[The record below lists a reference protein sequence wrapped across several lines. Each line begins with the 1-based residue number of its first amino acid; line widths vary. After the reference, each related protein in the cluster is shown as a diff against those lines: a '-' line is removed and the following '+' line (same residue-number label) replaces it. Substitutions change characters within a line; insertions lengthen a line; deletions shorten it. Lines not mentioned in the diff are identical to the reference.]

1 VKRSGIACL
10 TLFFMLI
17 FTIVYK
23 KAVIMLL
30 SGAFLNLIKPSMKNL
45 FFCILTCCIAITLSA
60 QNGSGGNSVSA
71 VSSFIDIQKTLQRP
85 SDALSKNEA
94 ALKKQFEDKKLVWP
108 AKYVYIRSFKYDSQL
123 EIWVKNDKKDP
134 YRLFKTYKVCA
145 LAGTLGPKRMG
156 GDYQVPEGF
165 YYINEFNPKS
175 NYHLSLGLNYPNIS
189 DRILS
194 DATNPGG
201 DIYIHGS
208 CVTVGCIPLTD
219 PMIEEVYII
228 TAHAKDQGQ
237 DFIPVHIFPI
247 RYNVKRSI
255 DFLGKLT
262 KDDEQLKD
270 FSLRL
275 EDAFNYFEKHKQ
287 VPVVAVSDKG
297 AYYVNDAPDK
307 KKMYASATESIKPI
321 PKRKNVQ
328 HRTREITGLV
338 ESVTQWPKYQS
349 GGDDLLKY
357 LDKLGKEMRDY
368 LPKGTRKAFVQL
380 EFIVDK
386 DGVPVNFKVIRG
398 GVNEDFNDELISK
411 IEATMATWQPALLSD
426 KPVPKKMI
434 QTVTIEI
441 PEPMEM

>member
-1 VKRSGIACL
+1 
-10 TLFFMLI
+10 
-17 FTIVYK
+17 
-23 KAVIMLL
+23 
-30 SGAFLNLIKPSMKNL
+30 MKYL
-45 FFCILTCCIAITLSA
+45 FFCTILTCFAFSVSA

-71 VSSFIDIQKTLQRP
+71 VSSFIDFQKSLQRP
-85 SDALSKNEA
+85 SDLLSKNEE

-123 EIWVKNDKKDP
+123 EVWVKNDKKDP
-134 YRLFKTYKVCA
+134 YKLFKTYKVCA

-219 PMIEEVYII
+219 PMIEEVYTI

-247 RYNVKRSI
+247 RYTVKRSV
-255 DFLGKLT
+255 DFLAKLT

-270 FSLRL
+270 FSSRL

-287 VPVVAVSDKG
+287 VPIVAVSDKG
-297 AYYVNDAPDK
+297 EYYVNDAPDK
-307 KKMYASATESIKPI
+307 KTMYAVSIESTKPI

-338 ESVTQWPKYQS
+338 ESVTQWPKYQD
-349 GGDDLLKY
+349 GGNDLLKY

-398 GVNEDFNDELISK
+398 GVNEDFNDELISR

-441 PEPMEM
+441 PEPMEMN